1 MVVVD
6 GALGQQESLA
16 LPQRSIHRLQPVLS
30 PTYATHQA
38 VMLTLNAVARIAIFA
53 LSSLLDEDELFGVVA
68 ATASNIKDMVEGP
81 LLKVW

>member
-1 MVVVD
+1 MERWD
-6 GALGQQESLA
+6 NEQASLA
-16 LPQRSIHRLQPVLS
+16 LPQRSIHKVKPMPS

-38 VMLTLNAVARIAIFA
+38 AMLTLNAVARIAIFA